1 VIIMQ
6 NKTFA
11 IGILTLTAVVLGVAN
26 YFLSESNQAQAQ
38 VAIKDRDYSV
48 VTGRT
53 QTGADALYVLDSRTG
68 QVAVLMYDAASQ
80 SVKPRKVRNLID
92 AFTPAR

>member
-1 VIIMQ
+1 MQ

-26 YFLSESNQAQAQ
+26 YFLTESNPAQAQ

-48 VTGRT
+48 VTSRT

-68 QVAVLMYDAASQ
+68 QVAVLVYDSQVQ
-80 SVKPRKVRNLID
+80 SVVPKKVRNLTD
-92 AFTPAR
+92 AFSVPAR